1 MEPLKS
7 SLLRG
12 LELIG
17 GHDSQ
22 ARSFGLFLS
31 RRTLVSK
38 RLIDF
43 LIDVSVNVKTRDEF
57 KRDPESV
64 LDRTGLSKAEK
75 DAMLSGDPE
84 KIRVVAA
91 ISAATGSA

>member
-1 MEPLKS
+1 
-7 SLLRG
+7 
-12 LELIG
+12 LIG

-43 LIDVSVNVKTRDEF
+43 LIDISVNAKTRDEF

-64 LDRTGLSKAEK
+64 LARIGLSRAEK
-75 DAMLSGDPE
+75 DAILSGDPE

-91 ISAATGSA
+91 ISAATDSSGIGLPQ